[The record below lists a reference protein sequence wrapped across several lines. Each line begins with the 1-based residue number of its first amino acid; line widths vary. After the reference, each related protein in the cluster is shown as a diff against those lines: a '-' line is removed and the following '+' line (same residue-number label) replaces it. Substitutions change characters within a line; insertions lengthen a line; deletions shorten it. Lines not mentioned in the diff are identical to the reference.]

1 MKKKL
6 RRRITNLELRD
17 QRGLRL
23 AKETI
28 RTLGATELA
37 QAVAGATCDTTS
49 VTTELPP
56 KK

>member
-6 RRRITNLELRD
+6 RRRITNLELKD
-17 QRGLRL
+17 QRGPRL

-28 RTLGATELA
+28 RTLGAPELA

-49 VTTELPP
+49 VTTEHPP
-56 KK
+56 RK

>member
-6 RRRITNLELRD
+6 RRRITNSELKD
-17 QRGLRL
+17 QRGPRL
-23 AKETI
+23 SKETI
-28 RTLGATELA
+28 RALGAPELA

-56 KK
+56 RK